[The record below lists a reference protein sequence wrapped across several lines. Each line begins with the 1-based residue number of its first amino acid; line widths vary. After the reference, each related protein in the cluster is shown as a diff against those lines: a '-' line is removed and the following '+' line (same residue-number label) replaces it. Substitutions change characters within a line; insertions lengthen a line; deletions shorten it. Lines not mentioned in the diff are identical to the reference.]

1 MACVATIGW
10 TFGKRVPIELWDNGV
25 LGSGGG
31 SSSSS
36 SINGDGQSLI
46 SSDLV
51 RDGGRDYGFL
61 HYDTSKKKKKQQR
74 RKHAAAGDR
83 LPLLLMAE

>member
-31 SSSSS
+31 GGSSSSS
-36 SINGDGQSLI
+36 SINGDGQSLS
-46 SSDLV
+46 SSDVV

-61 HYDTSKKKKKQQR
+61 HYDTSKKKKQQH
-74 RKHAAAGDR
+74 RKHAAAGD
-83 LPLLLMAE
+83 